1 MGTNRGSVSRREHKE
16 VAHLGTPWW
25 GAATIAELRL
35 PLPCLTTVT
44 VEARGTHD
52 CTVMVPVLS
61 QTSLCTFLSVKEL
74 GKIIQFPLFTVAARM
89 LGEEISSPIQI
100 LWGMTFSSRKTKA
113 VVEFPP
119 KDAGQPKQSQMVTT
133 YTRLAAQYQQNSYP
147 ATIFEHLLCDW
158 LSFRGLGQWTKR
170 KNSCWGETLGRW
182 AINRI
187 NKDIVCYV
195 MVSSMG
201 KIQEKET

>member
-52 CTVMVPVLS
+52 CTVMAPVLS

-133 YTRLAAQYQQNSYP
+133 YTRLAAQYPQTVILQLFLN
-147 ATIFEHLLCDW
+147 T
-158 LSFRGLGQWTKR
+158 
-170 KNSCWGETLGRW
+170 
-182 AINRI
+182 
-187 NKDIVCYV
+187 CYV
-195 MVSSMG
+195 TGSVLEAWDSEQNVRIPAEVKLWG
-201 KIQEKET
+201 DGQ